1 MNGMFSRK
9 HRLRMG
15 VKADKHRES
24 NGTLVHSNGDGN
36 VQTRLGV
43 KTRLKSHHKMD
54 DGKSREFQPFV
65 EVNWLHNSKDFST
78 SMDGVSVTQDGARN
92 IAEIKTGV
100 EGQLNANLNV
110 WGMWAFRL
118 PIGDIMTPLQWLA
131 LSGNS
136 DLNNE

>member
-1 MNGMFSRK
+1 RNEWYVQPQAQVTW
-9 HRLRMG
+9 MG

-43 KTRLKSHHKMD
+43 KTWLKSHHKMD

-110 WGMWAFRL
+110 WGNVGVQVADRGYNDTSAMVGIKWQF
-118 PIGDIMTPLQWLA
+118 
-131 LSGNS
+131 
-136 DLNNE
+136 

>member
-1 MNGMFSRK
+1 
-9 HRLRMG
+9 MG

-43 KTRLKSHHKMD
+43 KTWLKSHHKMD

-118 PIGDIMTPLQWLA
+118 PIGI
-131 LSGNS
+131 
-136 DLNNE
+136 

>member
-1 MNGMFSRK
+1 
-9 HRLRMG
+9 MG

>member
-1 MNGMFSRK
+1 
-9 HRLRMG
+9 MG

-43 KTRLKSHHKMD
+43 KTWLKSHHKMD

-78 SMDGVSVTQDGARN
+78 SMDGVSVIQDGARN

>member
-1 MNGMFSRK
+1 
-9 HRLRMG
+9 
-15 VKADKHRES
+15 
-24 NGTLVHSNGDGN
+24 
-36 VQTRLGV
+36 
-43 KTRLKSHHKMD
+43 MD

-92 IAEIKTGV
+92 IAEIKPV

>member
-1 MNGMFSRK
+1 GSANVENNGTLALNNSAEKRAATSVNYT
-9 HRLRMG
+9 LG
-15 VKADKHRES
+15 GKHRES

-43 KTRLKSHHKMD
+43 KTWLKSHHKMD

-100 EGQLNANLNV
+100 
-110 WGMWAFRL
+110 
-118 PIGDIMTPLQWLA
+118 
-131 LSGNS
+131 
-136 DLNNE
+136 

>member
-1 MNGMFSRK
+1 
-9 HRLRMG
+9 MG

-43 KTRLKSHHKMD
+43 KTWLKSHHKMD
-54 DGKSREFQPFV
+54 DGNREFQPFV

-100 EGQLNANLNV
+100 EGQRNANLNV

>member
-1 MNGMFSRK
+1 
-9 HRLRMG
+9 
-15 VKADKHRES
+15 
-24 NGTLVHSNGDGN
+24 
-36 VQTRLGV
+36 
-43 KTRLKSHHKMD
+43 MD

-110 WGMWAFRL
+110 WGNVGVQDMATATAKPFPRE
-118 PIGDIMTPLQWLA
+118 PVIVQKRV
-131 LSGNS
+131 
-136 DLNNE
+136 

>member
-1 MNGMFSRK
+1 MVCSAASPVTW
-9 HRLRMG
+9 MG

-36 VQTRLGV
+36 IQTRLGV
-43 KTRLKSHHKMD
+43 KTWLKSHHKMD

-65 EVNWLHNSKDFST
+65 EVNWLHNSKDFSA

-118 PIGDIMTPLQWLA
+118 PIGDIMTPLQWWA

-136 DLNNE
+136 DLNNQ

>member
-1 MNGMFSRK
+1 
-9 HRLRMG
+9 
-15 VKADKHRES
+15 
-24 NGTLVHSNGDGN
+24 
-36 VQTRLGV
+36 
-43 KTRLKSHHKMD
+43 MD

-92 IAEIKTGV
+92 IAEIKPGGRTAKCQPECLGNVGV
-100 EGQLNANLNV
+100 QVAD
-110 WGMWAFRL
+110 R
-118 PIGDIMTPLQWLA
+118 DIMTPLQWLA

>member
-9 HRLRMG
+9 HRLPWMG

-43 KTRLKSHHKMD
+43 KTWLKSHHKMD

-92 IAEIKTGV
+92 IAEIKNRGGRTAKCQPECLGGNVGV
-100 EGQLNANLNV
+100 QVADRG
-110 WGMWAFRL
+110 
-118 PIGDIMTPLQWLA
+118 I
-131 LSGNS
+131 
-136 DLNNE
+136 

>member
-1 MNGMFSRK
+1 
-9 HRLRMG
+9 MG

-43 KTRLKSHHKMD
+43 KTWLKSHHKMD